1 MKPWLRW
8 SILGLALVVV
18 LFFLVRSMSSYSS
31 ESDVVSGETLTT
43 PRSDID
49 FVFGGNGAGGNAGLR
64 TGDSGENAP
73 SGQPAHYCSDESREV
88 ETCEDLDEPV
98 CGWFDLSRVE
108 CPADDPCVRSVF
120 PNSCDACQNDNIEY
134 WTEGDCPL
142 HTN

>member
-8 SILGLALVVV
+8 SILGFALVIVI
-18 LFFLVRSMSSYSS
+18 FFLVRSYSS
-31 ESDVVSGETLTT
+31 LSTERTAVEGETLTT

-49 FVFGGNGAGGNAGLR
+49 FVFGGSR
-64 TGDSGENAP
+64 TQNNVGEDSSGDTAP
-73 SGQPAHYCSDESREV
+73 SGQSAHYCSDESRDV

-108 CPADDPCVRSVF
+108 CPDDDPCVRSVF
-120 PNSCDACQNDNIEY
+120 PNECGACQNENIEY
-134 WTEGDCPL
+134 WTEGDCPI